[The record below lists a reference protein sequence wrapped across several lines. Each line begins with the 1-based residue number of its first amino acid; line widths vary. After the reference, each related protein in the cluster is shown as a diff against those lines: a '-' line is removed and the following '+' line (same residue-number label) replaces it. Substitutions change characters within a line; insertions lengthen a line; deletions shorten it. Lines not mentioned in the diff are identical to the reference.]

1 MAARK
6 ALIAGATGVVGR
18 YPRIH
23 LLQAPAPGISS
34 PSRGESPICRAITP
48 HCDGFD
54 RPCGMPGRSG
64 RDRRYQHV
72 FYTAYAERSDS
83 REQVAVNTGMPVNLV
98 EAWRWIALVGTH
110 QSRGGE
116 QVVRQVHIRRRRRK
130 TIPATCRSTFYY
142 DQQDFPEQRQK
153 GSSWSCSALP
163 PHAIRRFSVGNPMNL
178 TPIRNSDARGETVVR
193 G

>member
-1 MAARK
+1 MDLTGPVACRGDP
-6 ALIAGATGVVGR
+6 GA
-18 YPRIH
+18 IDD
-23 LLQAPAPGISS
+23 IS
-34 PSRGESPICRAITP
+34 
-48 HCDGFD
+48 
-54 RPCGMPGRSG
+54 
-64 RDRRYQHV
+64 HV
-72 FYTAYAERSDS
+72 FYTAYAERFDS

-153 GSSWSCSALP
+153 GSSWSWSAVP
-163 PHAIRRFSVGNPMNL
+163 PHAIRGFSVGSPMNL
-178 TPIRNSDARGETVVR
+178 MPVRNFDARGQTVVR
-193 G
+193 R